1 MKINNNVAANK
12 AYKNNISNNI
22 NLAKNQEKLA
32 SGKKIN
38 RAGDDAA
45 GLAISEKM
53 LAQISG
59 LAMGSKNVQ
68 DASSLIRTAEGALS
82 GSHDILGRMNE
93 LALQASNSMM
103 GDQERAYLDDE
114 FQQLKAELGD
124 IATTT
129 DFNGTKVLDGS
140 FSASGGTPMTVQAGA
155 NEGDEI
161 TVSIEKSDAEA
172 LGLAA
177 SGVATADAA
186 RSAIGEVAAAVN
198 SVSTQRA
205 SLGATQNQLEKKAAN
220 LDISVENLQSAQ
232 SRIRDTDMALQMTKL
247 AKDRILQQASTSV
260 LAQANMKPQNVL
272 TLLGA

>member
-12 AYKNNISNNI
+12 SYNNNISNNV
-22 NLAKNQEKLA
+22 NLAKTQEKLA
-32 SGKKIN
+32 SGKRIN

-59 LAMGSKNVQ
+59 LTMGSKNVQ

-82 GSHDILGRMNE
+82 GSHEILGRMNE
-93 LALQASNSMM
+93 LALQSSNSTL
-103 GDQERAYLDDE
+103 GDEERADLNAE

-124 IATTT
+124 ISSTT

-140 FSASGGTPMTVQAGA
+140 FSANGGAPMTVQAGA

-161 TVSIEKSDAEA
+161 TVSIDKMDTET
-172 LGLAA
+172 LGLAGSDIA
-177 SGVATADAA
+177 SADGA
-186 RSAIGEVAAAVN
+186 RSAIGQVADAVN
-198 SVSTQRA
+198 AVSTQRA

-272 TLLGA
+272 TLLGQ